1 MSGKEFDR
9 FERCNDG
16 NYLPQMKSLKVLG
29 AIDDEGRLKEPVY
42 DIGPVTQ
49 RVANVMHGKNHANYV
64 D

>member
-1 MSGKEFDR
+1 
-9 FERCNDG
+9 
-16 NYLPQMKSLKVLG
+16 MKSLKVLG